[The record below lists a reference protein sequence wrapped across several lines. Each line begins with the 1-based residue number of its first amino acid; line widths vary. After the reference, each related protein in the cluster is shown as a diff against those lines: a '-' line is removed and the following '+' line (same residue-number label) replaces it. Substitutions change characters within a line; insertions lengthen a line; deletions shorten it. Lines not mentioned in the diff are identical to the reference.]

1 MSNSEI
7 RKMAANYGLIM
18 GVIGLVFAAV
28 QYAIGDFSLGS
39 SANPRQY
46 IYSALNFIIGL
57 VILVMAMNKL
67 KAKNNGFLPF
77 GKGFRLGFSIYIF
90 SAIVGIIWLM
100 LYMYVLE
107 PDYQAQIMDVS
118 AEQIYDSNP
127 NIGEEEFD
135 MAMSWSEKMTAPL
148 AMVVISIISA
158 AFIGAIISAIVAGII
173 SAMGNKNQVMEA
185 AATENQET
193 QE

>member
-18 GVIGLVFAAV
+18 GVIALVFAAV
-28 QYAIGDFSLGS
+28 QYALGDFNLGS
-39 SANPRQY
+39 SGNPRQY
-46 IYSALNFIIGL
+46 IYAAVNFIIGL
-57 VILVMAMNKL
+57 TILIMAMNKL
-67 KAKNNGFLPF
+67 KARNNGFLPF

-107 PDYQAQIMDVS
+107 PDFQAQIMDQS
-118 AEQIYDSNP
+118 AEQIYERQP

-135 MAMSWSEKMTAPL
+135 MAMTWTERMTGPL
-148 AMVVISIISA
+148 AMVVISILSA
-158 AFIGAIISAIVAGII
+158 AIMGAIISAIVAGII
-173 SAMGNKNQVMEA
+173 SAMGNKNQAMEA
-185 AATENQET
+185 AASAEDSE
-193 QE
+193 E

>member
-28 QYAIGDFSLGS
+28 QYAVGDFSMGS

-46 IYSALNFIIGL
+46 IYSGINFIIGL

-67 KAKNNGFLPF
+67 KARNGGFLPF

-107 PDYQAQIMDVS
+107 PDYQAQILDAS

-135 MAMSWSEKMTAPL
+135 MAMGWSEKMTGPL

-173 SAMGNKNQVMEA
+173 SAMGNKNQAMEA
-185 AATENQET
+185 EAANQDSE
-193 QE
+193 E

>member
-1 MSNSEI
+1 MNTSEI

-18 GVIGLVFAAV
+18 GLIGLVFAAI
-28 QYAIGDFSLGS
+28 QYAVGDFSLGS
-39 SANPRQY
+39 SANPGQY
-46 IYSALNFIIGL
+46 IYSGINFIIGL

-67 KAKNNGFLPF
+67 KLRNNGFLPF

-100 LYMYVLE
+100 IYMYILE
-107 PDYQAQIMDVS
+107 PEYQAQIMDAS

-135 MAMSWSEKMTAPL
+135 MAMTWSEKMTSPM
-148 AMVVISIISA
+148 AMVVISIIST
-158 AFIGAIISAIVAGII
+158 AFIGAIISAIIAGII
-173 SAMGNKNQVMEA
+173 SAMGNKNQALDA
-185 AATENQET
+185 ADSENQES
-193 QE
+193 